1 MSESIG
7 NSQPESTT
15 SQGRDHGAGRRSV
28 GTRALSALKLL
39 GVNLLVLGI
48 AMELASIVLVHLKKW
63 PGDRPTYHVSRYP
76 FWAVTNPVFGMWHP
90 ANGHFLHQEGCFSFE
105 YFTNSYG
112 ARDVE
117 RSLHASRPR
126 TVVLGDSFVEGFGL
140 PVDKRLSNVLEA
152 RTGREHLNFGTGGGF
167 SPLQYAL
174 VYRSLAS
181 KFDHDRVLVEVL
193 PDNDFHEMDGP
204 WMEDHYPGRYFPY
217 YRDDLSVGYMG
228 KFNPNVLDEFG
239 DRTDAFL
246 RAYFA
251 TYHVVEYIQA
261 ARLYS
266 IRPRL
271 YSGYNDY
278 SETDLAR
285 LKKALLDI
293 KQTAAVRG
301 AGVYVFLVP
310 RPHDFQ
316 RYRQGQDRL
325 GPVLEAWGR
334 EVGIHVKDLLPEMD
348 AQGKGDSSAFFLPCD
363 DHWSAHGT
371 DAAADILQPWIYSSS
386 SSSGAQP

>member
-1 MSESIG
+1 MSESTL
-7 NSQPESTT
+7 NSSQASTA
-15 SQGRDHGAGRRSV
+15 SQGPANGAGRRSF
-28 GTRALSALKLL
+28 GKKALSALKLL

-48 AMELASIVLVHLKKW
+48 AVELASIVLVHLKKW
-63 PGDRPTYHVSRYP
+63 PGDRPTYHVSRYQ
-76 FWAVTNPVFGMWHP
+76 FWTVTNPVFGMWHP

-117 RSLHASRPR
+117 RSVHSGHPR

-140 PVDKRLSNVLEA
+140 PVDKRLSNILET
-152 RTGREHLNFGTGGGF
+152 RSGREHLNFGTGGGF

-174 VYRSLAS
+174 VYSSMAS

-193 PDNDFHEMDGP
+193 PDNDFHEMDGA

-217 YRDDLSVGYMG
+217 YRDDFSVGYMG

-266 IRPRL
+266 VRPRL

-278 SETDLAR
+278 GQTDLAR
-285 LKKALLDI
+285 LQKALLDI
-293 KQTAAVRG
+293 KQTADTHG
-301 AGVYVFLVP
+301 AEVYVFLIP

-334 EVGIHVKDLLPEMD
+334 EAGIHVKDLLPEMD
-348 AQGKGDSSAFFLPCD
+348 ARGKGDYSAFFLPCD
-363 DHWSAHGT
+363 DHWSAQGT
-371 DAAADILQPWIYSSS
+371 EAAADILGPWIYNRS